1 MGVIIGEISDEDDVS
16 NVRVPSNGSP
26 YSNSRLRLEKK
37 IELRVEIYCT
47 NCGKKVPSG
56 LKAGEIFSKT
66 EEFKIELKEFM
77 KNYLC
82 GICRDKKRVTKLKS

>member
-1 MGVIIGEISDEDDVS
+1 MIIGEISDKD
-16 NVRVPSNGSP
+16 
-26 YSNSRLRLEKK
+26 KK
-37 IELRVEIYCT
+37 IELKVEIYCT

-82 GICRDKKRVTKLKS
+82 GICRDKKRVTKLKSQNSSSSSQDH